1 MNILSNYLKNKRK
14 EKLCSKLFEI
24 SVDSAKFLKDS
35 QTYKESANNMRFLI
49 SNCSTIGLH
58 NYLKDYNR
66 KIQDYEAKSSIAYQ
80 QYLNAQEKISIIQQ
94 ELNNIC

>member
-14 EKLCSKLFEI
+14 EKLYSKLFEI

-35 QTYKESANNMRFLI
+35 QTYKESANNVRFLI
-49 SNCSTIGLH
+49 SNSSTIALH
-58 NYLKDYNR
+58 NYLEDYNR